1 MGDPLY
7 RTAGEGRGTLRET
20 VRGSAPPTTTAPTL
34 TTTETNHGTDM
45 MRGTAIRPGI
55 TTGDV
60 DIRGGSKQLSDNTQV
75 KLNST
80 IY

>member
-7 RTAGEGRGTLRET
+7 RTAGEGQGTLRET
-20 VRGSAPPTTTAPTL
+20 ARGSAPPTTTAPTL

-60 DIRGGSKQLSDNTQV
+60 DIRERLSDNTRV

>member
-20 VRGSAPPTTTAPTL
+20 ARGSAPPTTTAPTL

-60 DIRGGSKQLSDNTQV
+60 DIRERLSDNTQV

>member
-7 RTAGEGRGTLRET
+7 RTAEGGRGTLRET
-20 VRGSAPPTTTAPTL
+20 ARGSTPRTTTAPTL

-60 DIRGGSKQLSDNTQV
+60 DIRERLSDNTQV

>member
-20 VRGSAPPTTTAPTL
+20 ARGSAPPTTTAPTL

-60 DIRGGSKQLSDNTQV
+60 DIRDRLRDNTQV
-75 KLNST
+75 NLNST

>member
-7 RTAGEGRGTLRET
+7 RTAEGGRGTLRET
-20 VRGSAPPTTTAPTL
+20 ARGSAPPTTTAPTL
-34 TTTETNHGTDM
+34 TTTETNHETDM

-60 DIRGGSKQLSDNTQV
+60 DIRERLSDNTQV